1 MLRLIIL
8 SIPLIY
14 LIFEQGLFLVHYITN
29 AISTLPEDLKVI
41 ENILALLPA
50 IVGSIMA
57 LCTIYAVWITWKFCR
72 SVCLNKRFSYTIA
85 NSCGILWAGL
95 IGIPALW
102 ELTWIIIDFSQGE
115 KPVIEWFFPN
125 IISILCLLYLPL
137 LLLYLII
144 KNYSLNPTVTRGNPA
159 KSDNV

>member
-14 LIFEQGLFLVHYITN
+14 LIFEQGAFLVQYAANTIP
-29 AISTLPEDLKVI
+29 TLSENLNNI
-41 ENILALLPA
+41 ETSLTLLPA

-57 LCTIYAVWITWKFCR
+57 LCTIYAVMITWKFCR
-72 SVCLNKRFSYTIA
+72 SICFNKRFSYTIG

-95 IGIPALW
+95 IGLPALW
-102 ELTWIIIDFSQGE
+102 ELTWIIIDFCKGR
-115 KPVIEWFFPN
+115 KPVIEWYLPH
-125 IISILCLLYLPL
+125 IISILCLLYLPM
-137 LLLYLII
+137 LLLYLIS
-144 KNYSLNPTVTRGNPA
+144 KNHFLKPTVTRGNPA

>member
-14 LIFEQGLFLVHYITN
+14 LIFEQGTFLVQYTTN
-29 AISTLPEDLKVI
+29 TISTLSESLNNMEGV
-41 ENILALLPA
+41 LSLLPA

-57 LCTIYAVWITWKFCR
+57 LCTIYAVGITWKFCR
-72 SVCLNKRFSYTIA
+72 SICFHKRFSYTIG

-95 IGIPALW
+95 IGFPALW
-102 ELTWIIIDFSQGE
+102 ELTWIIIDFSQGK